1 MVTAFSFIDWH
12 SALSDD
18 ALRSCDNSAFCLSC
32 MNTELS
38 PWRTIIFEKCNSWLA
53 NKKIIRRS
61 FTKDMNGRVQ
71 KYARGR
77 LTESGDWKTQGHV
90 ILLQKYY

>member
-1 MVTAFSFIDWH
+1 MYEHIRNFVEENY
-12 SALSDD
+12 L
-18 ALRSCDNSAFCLSC
+18 L
-32 MNTELS
+32 
-38 PWRTIIFEKCNSWLA
+38 KVNSWLA

-71 KYARGR
+71 KSACGR
-77 LTESGDWKTQGHV
+77 LNKSADWKTRGQL